1 MAVRSFIPVF
11 SLKLKAFHSYSDR
24 FVNYIMTF
32 YWLVLVGRVNVDD
45 GNYIDPYFRG
55 FAPGIRFFP
64 HDQELVVEYLMK
76 KIRNEPLPK
85 NRIHEVNI
93 YEYHPKTLAG

>member
-1 MAVRSFIPVF
+1 
-11 SLKLKAFHSYSDR
+11 
-24 FVNYIMTF
+24 
-32 YWLVLVGRVNVDD
+32 
-45 GNYIDPYFRG
+45 
-55 FAPGIRFFP
+55 
-64 HDQELVVEYLMK
+64 LMK